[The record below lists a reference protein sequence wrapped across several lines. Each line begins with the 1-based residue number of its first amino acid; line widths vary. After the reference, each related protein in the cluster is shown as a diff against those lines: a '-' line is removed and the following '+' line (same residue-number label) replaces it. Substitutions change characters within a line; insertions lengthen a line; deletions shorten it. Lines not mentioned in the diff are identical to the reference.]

1 MDIAQL
7 KARGKGNGYTSIS
20 LEMSM
25 AEDFK
30 HKVHCANKKSK
41 NPPKNYTGDEI
52 KTIKRL
58 ENKFGK
64 C

>member
-1 MDIAQL
+1 
-7 KARGKGNGYTSIS
+7 
-20 LEMSM
+20 M

-41 NPPKNYTGDEI
+41 NPPKNYTGEEK

-58 ENKFGK
+58 ENKFGE